1 MERPEILRG
10 ESLKRLLQG
19 LAVGA
24 VVTMIVGFNW
34 GGWMLGGTAKQ
45 MADTQASSAVVS
57 ALAPI
62 CVVQFQSAAD
72 APSQLALLRKVST
85 WEQGAFIEKG
95 GWDKMPGSKSASDG
109 VARACANMLDSLK
122 S

>member
-1 MERPEILRG
+1 MFQG

-19 LAVGA
+19 MAVGA

-45 MADTQASSAVVS
+45 VADTQANSAVMA

-62 CVVQFQSAAD
+62 CVAQFQSAAD
-72 APSQLALLRKVST
+72 APSQLALLKKVST
-85 WEQGAFIEKG
+85 WEQGSFIEKG
-95 GWDKMPGSKSASDG
+95 GWDKMPGSKSADNG
-109 VARACANMLDSLK
+109 VARACANMLDALK
-122 S
+122 